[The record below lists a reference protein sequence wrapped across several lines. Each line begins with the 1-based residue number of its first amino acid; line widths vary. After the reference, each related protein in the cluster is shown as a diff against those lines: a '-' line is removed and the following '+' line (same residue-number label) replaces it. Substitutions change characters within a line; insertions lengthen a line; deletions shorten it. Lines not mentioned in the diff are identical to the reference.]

1 MEIIV
6 SIQSAL
12 VVVLGY
18 YLYKVNQDLLGVKQ
32 SLDWAASEIFAL
44 KSQIKSVYFADM
56 GNTVSVV
63 KKKPAVKQQITKS
76 SRKDKQ

>member
-6 SIQSAL
+6 SIQSA
-12 VVVLGY
+12 VVVALGY
-18 YLYKVNQDLLGVKQ
+18 FLYKMHQDVFAVKQ

-44 KSQIKSVYFADM
+44 KAQIKSVYFADVA
-56 GNTVSVV
+56 NTSVV
-63 KKKPAVKQQITKS
+63 KKKPAVKQQITKQ